1 MEVFVPEGFKAFEN
15 PNGIFIENSLDNMVF
30 KWISTRDLRKNGIDS
45 NGMLSQYGRRNF
57 NGIFDDLIDDI
68 YTDPESKQFE
78 DSVKKHGGFFIS
90 IEKFDKCYHDQADL
104 EAKKYLEGSKDAQ
117 SVLPSGEAFDCLFEH
132 IYERFSEYVLKNQKS
147 KENAFEAWNRIATE
161 KRSEHI
167 SKGIF
172 GIKELLDSDYEHS
185 SEMQSFCPVFRS
197 TPLMILNKYI
207 DLESRIDTN
216 IVTWYLGI
224 RHFTHPQN
232 AFFDYRIVILL
243 K

>member
-1 MEVFVPEGFKAFEN
+1 MEVFVPEGFKAFEKSD
-15 PNGIFIENSLDNMVF
+15 GIFIENSLDNMVF

-45 NGMLSQYGRRNF
+45 NGTSSQYGRRNF
-57 NGIFDDLIDDI
+57 NGIFDDLINGW
-68 YTDPESKQFE
+68 YSDPESEQFE

-90 IEKFDKCYHDQADL
+90 TEKFNKCYHDQADS

-132 IYERFSEYVLKNQKS
+132 IYEKFSEYVLKNKMPN
-147 KENAFEAWNRIATE
+147 ENAFEAWNRIATE
-161 KRSEHI
+161 KRPEHI